1 MTFTMALITFAVC
14 SLIVVAAGTCLAW
27 CGDAIA
33 ELTGFGRLL
42 VGSILIAGATSLPE
56 LVVDV
61 TAIRHDMPDLA
72 VGDLLGSSLMNLLIL
87 AVLDC
92 MYHSARRAFSRESIG
107 HALSAMAG
115 ILTTSL
121 VVFGIASGTRIGSD
135 NFLGIA
141 PILWLVGL
149 AYLFGVRLIFRDQQ
163 IARIGH
169 SESASTEIAPA
180 APGMSLRTA
189 VIGFLSAAAVIVL
202 VGPSL
207 SVSAGVIA
215 DQTGLGRT
223 FVGTTLVALTTSLPE
238 LVSSIVAV
246 RMGAFDLAAGNIFG
260 SNAFNML
267 LLLPLDALYP
277 GNLLSA
283 VSTDHVVTGVATI
296 VVTSVAVIG
305 QLYGETKRQRIL
317 DPDAFLVI
325 MLIVASLYVLY
336 MLGQPATIAPG

>member
-1 MTFTMALITFAVC
+1 MTLTTALITFAIC
-14 SLIVVAAGTCLAW
+14 SLIVVAAGTALAW

-56 LVVDV
+56 LVVDI
-61 TAIRHDMPDLA
+61 TAIRNNMPDLA

-87 AVLDC
+87 AGLDWW
-92 MYHSARRAFSRESIG
+92 YHSARRAFSRESIG

-121 VVFGIASGTRIGSD
+121 VIFGIASGSR
-135 NFLGIA
+135 LGGVALVGIS
-141 PILWLVGL
+141 PILWLVGI
-149 AYLFGVRLIFRDQQ
+149 AYIFGVRLIFRDQQ
-163 IARIGH
+163 LARQQHQEVLVPAAVEG
-169 SESASTEIAPA
+169 AST
-180 APGMSLRTA
+180 MSLKVA
-189 VIGFLSAAAVIVL
+189 IAGFVAAAGVIVL

-207 SVSAGVIA
+207 SISAGVIA

-238 LVSSIVAV
+238 LVASIVAV

-267 LLLPLDALYP
+267 LLLPLDALFP
-277 GNLLSA
+277 GNLLAA
-283 VSTDHVVTGVATI
+283 VSPDHIVTGAAAVT
-296 VVTSVAVIG
+296 VTSVAVIG
-305 QLYGETKRQRIL
+305 QLYGESKRQRVI
-317 DPDAFLVI
+317 DPDAILVI
-325 MLIVASLYVLY
+325 VLILAALYVLY
-336 MLGQPATIAPG
+336 VLGQQHG

>member
-1 MTFTMALITFAVC
+1 MTLTTALMTFAVC
-14 SLIVVAAGTCLAW
+14 SLVVVAAGTALAW

-56 LVVDV
+56 LVVDI
-61 TAIRHDMPDLA
+61 TAIRNNMPDLA

-87 AVLDC
+87 AGLDWWF
-92 MYHSARRAFSRESIG
+92 HSARRAFNRESIS

-115 ILTTSL
+115 VLTMSL
-121 VVFGIASGTRIGSD
+121 VIFGIAVGARLGQISFLEIG
-135 NFLGIA
+135 
-141 PILWLVGL
+141 PTLWFVGL

-163 IARIGH
+163 MARKGH
-169 SESASTEIAPA
+169 EETLVPA
-180 APGMSLRTA
+180 AAEVPPAMSLRTA
-189 VIGFLSAAAVIVL
+189 IIGFTAAAGVIVL

-207 SVSAGVIA
+207 SISGGVIA

-238 LVSSIVAV
+238 LVASIVAV

-267 LLLPLDALYP
+267 LLLPLDALFP
-277 GNLLSA
+277 GNLLAALSP
-283 VSTDHVVTGVATI
+283 DHIVTGAAGVA
-296 VVTSVAVIG
+296 VTSVAVIG
-305 QLYGETKRQRIL
+305 QIYGESKRQRFI
-317 DPDAFLVI
+317 DPDAVLVI
-325 MLIVASLYVLY
+325 TLILGALYVLY
-336 MLGQPATIAPG
+336 ALGQHQG

>member
-1 MTFTMALITFAVC
+1 MTLSTALLTFAVC
-14 SLIVVAAGTCLAW
+14 SLIVIGAGTALAW

-33 ELTGFGRLL
+33 ELTGLGRLL

-56 LVVDV
+56 LVVDI
-61 TAIRHDMPDLA
+61 TAIRNKMPDLA

-87 AVLDC
+87 AGLDC
-92 MYHSARRAFSRESIG
+92 LYHSARRAFSRESIG
-107 HALSAMAG
+107 HALSAMVG

-121 VVFGIASGTRIGSD
+121 AVFGIAAGTRLGGTTIV
-135 NFLGIA
+135 GIA
-141 PILWLVGL
+141 PTLWLVGI

-163 IARIGH
+163 LARSGH
-169 SESASTEIAPA
+169 AETLESPPGYTASP
-180 APGMSLRTA
+180 MSLKKA
-189 VIGFLSAAAVIVL
+189 VIGFIFAAGVIVL

-238 LVSSIVAV
+238 LVASIVAV

-277 GNLLSA
+277 GSLLA
-283 VSTDHVVTGVATI
+283 EVSPDHIITGVATI
-296 VVTSVAVIG
+296 TVTSVAVIG
-305 QLYGETKRQRIL
+305 QLYGESKRNRII
-317 DPDAFLVI
+317 DPDALLVI
-325 MLIVASLYVLY
+325 ALILASLYVLY
-336 MLGQPATIAPG
+336 TLGQQA

>member
-1 MTFTMALITFAVC
+1 MTFTAAVITFAVC
-14 SLIVVAAGTCLAW
+14 SLIVIIAGTWLAW

-56 LVVDV
+56 LVVDI
-61 TAIRHDMPDLA
+61 TAVRNHMPDLA

-87 AVLDC
+87 AGLDC
-92 MYHSARRAFSRESIG
+92 ACHSARRAFSRESIG
-107 HALSAMAG
+107 HALSAMVG

-121 VVFGIASGTRIGSD
+121 VVFGIAGGTRLGHIH
-135 NFLGIA
+135 FLGIT

-163 IARIGH
+163 LARTAQPDPVA
-169 SESASTEIAPA
+169 SESHPA
-180 APGMSLRTA
+180 EAGMSLRKA
-189 VIGFLSAAAVIVL
+189 VIGFVSAAAVIVI
-202 VGPSL
+202 VGPYL

-267 LLLPLDALYP
+267 LLLPLDALHQ
-277 GNLLSA
+277 GNLLASVSA
-283 VSTDHVVTGVATI
+283 DHVVTGVAMI

-305 QLYGETKRQRIL
+305 QLYGESKRQRIV

-325 MLIVASLYVLY
+325 VLIMAALYVLY
-336 MLGQPATIAPG
+336 TLGQSGGHMPG

>member
-1 MTFTMALITFAVC
+1 MTLTTALITFAVC
-14 SLIVVAAGTCLAW
+14 SLIIVAAGTALAW

-56 LVVDV
+56 LVVDI
-61 TAIRHDMPDLA
+61 TAIRNNMPDLA
-72 VGDLLGSSLMNLLIL
+72 VGDLFGSSLMNLLIL
-87 AVLDC
+87 ASLDWI
-92 MYHSARRAFSRESIG
+92 YHSARRAFSRESMG

-121 VVFGIASGTRIGSD
+121 VIFGIAAGSR
-135 NFLGIA
+135 LGGITLGGIA
-141 PILWLVGL
+141 PTLWLVGI

-163 IARIGH
+163 LARQDH
-169 SESASTEIAPA
+169 HETPTPLA
-180 APGMSLRTA
+180 AEAVPSMSLRTA
-189 VIGFLSAAAVIVL
+189 IIGFVAAAGVIVL

-207 SVSAGVIA
+207 SISAGVIA
-215 DQTGLGRT
+215 DQSGLGRT

-238 LVSSIVAV
+238 LVASIVAV

-277 GNLLSA
+277 GSLLAS
-283 VSTDHVVTGVATI
+283 VSPDHIVTGAAAVI
-296 VVTSVAVIG
+296 VTSVAVIG
-305 QLYGETKRQRIL
+305 QLYGETKRQRVI
-317 DPDAFLVI
+317 DPDAILVI
-325 MLIVASLYVLY
+325 ALILAALYVLY
-336 MLGQPATIAPG
+336 ILGQQQG